1 MVEYTVGR
9 KIYPGYVLKLNC
21 VGDYSPDKVCRYNCF
36 RIIMVEGGTG
46 SYEINGKSDMYKGPS
61 VFCLNEND
69 EAEITIKNG
78 FRTYTVFFHPNV
90 INKAF
95 ELDNIR
101 LEPSPFR
108 DTDHQ
113 DLYLLSPFI
122 KRTEAFNGFVP
133 VNESQ
138 SSRMFQLAI
147 RTEHELMLQK
157 DKDWPCRSRSFLF
170 QILFLIQQAY
180 EDLYTANI
188 ADSKMNIGNQSELI
202 QKVILYLNL
211 HYEEK
216 ITLPG
221 LSREFN
227 INRTSLEN
235 QFIKATGMPVIAY
248 LISLRLKMAAT
259 FLRETLLPVSEIIG
273 RSGFKD
279 RSHFVRIFKKYLG
292 LTPYEYRKKY
302 CRFN

>member
-9 KIYPGYVLKLNC
+9 EIYPGYILRLNSIS
-21 VGDYSPDKVCRYNCF
+21 DYIPDKSQRFDCF
-36 RIIMVEGGTG
+36 RITMVEGGTG
-46 SYEINGKSDMYKGPS
+46 AFVINGKSGIYEGS
-61 VFCLNEND
+61 AVFCLNEND
-69 EAEITIKNG
+69 EADIKCKSG
-78 FRTYTVFFHPNV
+78 FKTYTVFFHPNA

-95 ELDNIR
+95 ELDNVR
-101 LEPSPFR
+101 LDPSPFR

-113 DLYLLSPFI
+113 DLYLLNPFI
-122 KRTEAFNGFVP
+122 IRNKEFSGFIP
-133 VNESQ
+133 INETLSQ
-138 SSRMFQLAI
+138 RIFQLAV
-147 RTEHELMLQK
+147 RAEHELLLQK

-180 EDLYTANI
+180 EDLYTANF
-188 ADSKMNIGNQSELI
+188 SKTKINIGNQTELI
-202 QKVILYLNL
+202 QKVILYMNL

-235 QFIKATGMPVIAY
+235 QFIKATGMPVITY
-248 LISLRLKMAAT
+248 LINLRLKMAAT
-259 FLRETLLPVSEIIG
+259 FLRETLLPVAEIIG

-279 RSHFVRIFKKYLG
+279 RSHFARLFKKYVG

-302 CRFN
+302 CRFY

>member
-46 SYEINGKSDMYKGPS
+46 SYGINGKSDMYKGPS
-61 VFCLNEND
+61 VFCLNEN
-69 EAEITIKNG
+69 E
-78 FRTYTVFFHPNV
+78 
-90 INKAF
+90 
-95 ELDNIR
+95 
-101 LEPSPFR
+101 
-108 DTDHQ
+108 
-113 DLYLLSPFI
+113 
-122 KRTEAFNGFVP
+122 
-133 VNESQ
+133 
-138 SSRMFQLAI
+138 
-147 RTEHELMLQK
+147 
-157 DKDWPCRSRSFLF
+157 
-170 QILFLIQQAY
+170 
-180 EDLYTANI
+180 
-188 ADSKMNIGNQSELI
+188 
-202 QKVILYLNL
+202 
-211 HYEEK
+211 
-216 ITLPG
+216 
-221 LSREFN
+221 
-227 INRTSLEN
+227 
-235 QFIKATGMPVIAY
+235 FIKATGMPVIAY